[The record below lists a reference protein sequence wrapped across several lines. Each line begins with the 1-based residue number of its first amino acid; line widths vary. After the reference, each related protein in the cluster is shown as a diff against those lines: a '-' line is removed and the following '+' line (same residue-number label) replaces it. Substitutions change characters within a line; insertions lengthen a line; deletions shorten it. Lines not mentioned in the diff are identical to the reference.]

1 MDTTQIISEISH
13 LSLAEKLY
21 IMEMIVQSI
30 RKETQP
36 SKSYL
41 ERAALLLKSDYMEDK
56 ELTAFTALDG
66 EDFYETK

>member
-1 MDTTQIISEISH
+1 MNPTQIISEINH

-36 SKSYL
+36 SNSDL
-41 ERAALLLKSDYMEDK
+41 ERAASLLLSDYTEDK
-56 ELTAFTALDG
+56 ELTAFTALNG